1 MEEIC
6 YLNETASLLVSTLA
20 AWLNTVN
27 LNLRPSES
35 IIEDIKQKEWKHYR
49 TNSMWNWIGER
60 FDASIRAPGPLEFE
74 YYPI

>member
-1 MEEIC
+1 M
-6 YLNETASLLVSTLA
+6 ASLLVSTLT

-35 IIEDIKQKEWKHYR
+35 IIEDIKHKDGKHYR
-49 TNSMWNWIGER
+49 TNSISNWIGER
-60 FDASIRAPGPLEFE
+60 FDASIRAQGPLEFE